1 MAKDTF
7 YTQVKAALIKEGW
20 TITHDPLKIETG
32 GVKLEI
38 DLAAQRSLEGV
49 LAAERN
55 DEKIA
60 VEVKSFISPSPT
72 NELHT
77 ALGQFINYRTA
88 LADIESDRKLYL
100 AIPVAV
106 YADFFQLPFPQRI
119 VRENH
124 INLLVYDPIHQEI
137 VQWL

>member
-1 MAKDTF
+1 MARDTF
-7 YTQVKAALIKEGW
+7 HAQVKAALTKEGW
-20 TITHDPLKIETG
+20 TITHDPLKLEIG
-32 GVKLEI
+32 GVKLEV
-38 DLAAQRSLEGV
+38 DLAAHRSIEGV

-55 DEKIA
+55 NEKIA
-60 VEVKSFISPSPT
+60 VEVKSFITPSPT

-88 LADIESDRKLYL
+88 LSDIEPERKLYL

-119 VRENH
+119 VQENNL
-124 INLLVYDPIHQEI
+124 NLLVYDPIYQE
-137 VQWL
+137 VVKWL